1 MVRGILGIVESEGAG
16 SNMWGAESTPLIR
29 NPSRVWNTHGIVEAM
44 QVLFRS
50 KEGVVGEGEGGG
62 SRRRP

>member
-1 MVRGILGIVESEGAG
+1 MQAQTCGVQRA
-16 SNMWGAESTPLIR
+16 TPLIR

-50 KEGVVGEGEGGG
+50 RESVAGEGGG
-62 SRRRP
+62 GGGRRRR